1 MMPRVEIVNI
11 VATIKL
17 DPMPDPNEILEKIP
31 GSKPV
36 KRFRGALVRLGRIPV
51 LFYKNRIVITGVRG
65 KEEVDRI
72 VDKLMDLLREYGFKH
87 KLVGVEIVNVTAR
100 VDLGRR
106 INLVEAAERLGGI
119 YDPDYRPYMVARIND
134 TVIML
139 SHNGKLVILGAQSNN
154 VVVDVVKLV
163 ASKLKKPCSNQRL

>member
-1 MMPRVEIVNI
+1 MEPRVEIVNI

-17 DPMPDPNEILEKIP
+17 EPMPDPGEVLGKIP
-31 GSKPV
+31 GSRPV
-36 KRFRGALVRLGRIPV
+36 KRFRGAMLRIGKTPV
-51 LFYKNRIVITGVRG
+51 LFYKKKIIVTGA
-65 KEEVDRI
+65 KNTEE
-72 VDKLMDLLREYGFKH
+72 LRDTIR
-87 KLVGVEIVNVTAR
+87 KLVSVLHRYGMEAKPRGYEIVNVTAK

-139 SHNGKLVILGAQSNN
+139 SHNGKLVMLGAKSIKKCYMISEHVVNN
-154 VVVDVVKLV
+154 IF
-163 ASKLKKPCSNQRL
+163 P